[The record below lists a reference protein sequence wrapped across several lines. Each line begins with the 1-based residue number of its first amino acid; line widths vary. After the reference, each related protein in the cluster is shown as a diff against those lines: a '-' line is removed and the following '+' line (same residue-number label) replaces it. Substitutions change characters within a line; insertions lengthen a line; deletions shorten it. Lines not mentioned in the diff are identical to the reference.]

1 MSRDVTIPLFI
12 ILFCLIFIYGI
23 LKLKHNNKLMIA
35 FENFVNN
42 KNNNKNIIKDN
53 YYKNI
58 LFTSEVAKGTWTSF
72 NTTADDNYNVNN
84 LTNINI
90 NTTNINTNQ
99 LLSINNNNIDLGT
112 ILTYVPDNLNEPTE
126 FKITNI
132 LNGIII
138 GVNND
143 ENYSIQINLFD
154 IKQNNEYN
162 KTKTEQA
169 IISLYSQDILLKKYL
184 SYKVYNNKVGGEL
197 YKIIVANDY
206 DVDKP
211 PKIYNFDTYNRIVN
225 SYVFPEKYI
234 NFTFGQ
240 TNTNIQNILENTY
253 SGVINFSIKRVFMSP
268 DGNTFSTKMSEP
280 IKLNAIFNGQIPEF
294 IEIVPFENDN
304 KLNNFNGIYK
314 PYQTILYFY
323 KFTNIVST
331 YEYKNPQMNQRNK
344 SVFKLQNNA
353 DNIFNN
359 TVQFNN
365 LNTVTQYNN
374 YNFDITIA
382 ATVNSDYNNST
393 IIPFSTIFELL

>member
-1 MSRDVTIPLFI
+1 
-12 ILFCLIFIYGI
+12 
-23 LKLKHNNKLMIA
+23 
-35 FENFVNN
+35 
-42 KNNNKNIIKDN
+42 
-53 YYKNI
+53 
-58 LFTSEVAKGTWTSF
+58 
-72 NTTADDNYNVNN
+72 
-84 LTNINI
+84 
-90 NTTNINTNQ
+90 
-99 LLSINNNNIDLGT
+99 
-112 ILTYVPDNLNEPTE
+112 
-126 FKITNI
+126 
-132 LNGIII
+132 
-138 GVNND
+138 
-143 ENYSIQINLFD
+143 
-154 IKQNNEYN
+154 
-162 KTKTEQA
+162 
-169 IISLYSQDILLKKYL
+169 
-184 SYKVYNNKVGGEL
+184 
-197 YKIIVANDY
+197 
-206 DVDKP
+206 
-211 PKIYNFDTYNRIVN
+211 
-225 SYVFPEKYI
+225 
-234 NFTFGQ
+234 
-240 TNTNIQNILENTY
+240 
-253 SGVINFSIKRVFMSP
+253 MSP